1 MSLEL
6 EVININ
12 MTMADVLKVFL
23 RLPEKLHPTCP
34 QYPKVLNQS
43 LALKLA
49 NDVMIRPDRFH
60 DVKVTNVEFCL
71 IMIFFAKVIFSNRT
85 KKARADYDET
95 MRRQV

>member
-1 MSLEL
+1 MTFPSKDIFINMSLEL

-23 RLPEKLHPTCP
+23 RLPEKLHPICP

-60 DVKVTNVEFCL
+60 DVKVTIVEFSL
-71 IMIFFAKVIFSNRT
+71 MIFLQR
-85 KKARADYDET
+85 
-95 MRRQV
+95 